1 MTCLR
6 YESSAQQ
13 KGKASSRSARE
24 RDTGCANRNI
34 RTDGRVVLFN
44 EVVSNELDDQ
54 RGLASDIASAD
65 NNLQIPSVHTPETVS
80 HQRAAGECDDP
91 SAGRRT
97 TLNTSDIAL

>member
-24 RDTGCANRNI
+24 RDKGCANRNI
-34 RTDGRVVLFN
+34 RTDVRVILFHEVVLN
-44 EVVSNELDDQ
+44 QLDDQ
-54 RGLASDIASAD
+54 RALANIASAD
-65 NNLQIPSVHTPETVS
+65 KNLQIPSVHTPETVS
-80 HQRAAGECDDP
+80 HQRTAGECDDP